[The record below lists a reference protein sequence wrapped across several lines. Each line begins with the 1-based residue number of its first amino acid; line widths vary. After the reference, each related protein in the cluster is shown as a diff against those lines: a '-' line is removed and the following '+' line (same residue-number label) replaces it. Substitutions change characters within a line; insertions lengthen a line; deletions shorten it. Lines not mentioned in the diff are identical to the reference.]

1 MGCSSVVESLPS
13 IPKALEKKEKVIKAA
28 SVSKQ
33 QEITLT
39 MKVALTWVGSLA
51 FRLPDLES

>member
-1 MGCSSVVESLPS
+1 VVESLPS
-13 IPKALEKKEKVIKAA
+13 IPKALERKEKVIKAA